1 MSKPR
6 KQTYALATY
15 LKKVQEKDISNDA
28 NVQRSFVWD
37 NNQVSEL
44 VITVLNDDYIPPII
58 LCEEEN
64 SQIRIADG
72 GQRTAALNIFRYFN
86 RKISPSVENPIVS
99 YKKKTIL
106 DNGEIVWEDAE
117 FNVKNK
123 TYDQLPEELKKIFN
137 DYQIETVIHEHCDMH
152 RIANY
157 IKRYNN
163 HVSMNTNQKA
173 FTYLDNFADI
183 VRKMT
188 KMKFFINYS
197 NFTETEKDK
206 GYLERAIVESVMCMN
221 HLNDWKKQTKPICRY
236 LNNYATTAEFERL
249 ESNLKRL
256 EAVVTDE
263 TKSIFNSKDSFIFL
277 TLFDKFTEMGFRDF
291 RFNEFLINFKN
302 ATRNEAHNENGKLFD
317 EIDEKLG
324 TKDKTVIMAKLDMLT
339 KLLTEFLGINND
351 LSEQECVLDFVRDN
365 VSQDVEN
372 DDIELYESCF
382 EDYTVGVDNNT
393 VFLECSN
400 HKSLVAITAYACL
413 AEKDTYMEEWL
424 CDYFKRNSD
433 YIKNQQQNYRHM
445 KDDFDKFCQNKVA

>member
-15 LKKVQEKDISNDA
+15 LKKVQERDISNDA

-72 GQRTAALNIFRYFN
+72 GQRTAALNIYRYFN
-86 RKISPSVENPIVS
+86 RKISSSVENPVVQ
-99 YKKKTIL
+99 YKKKIIL
-106 DNGEIVWEDAE
+106 DNGEIAWEDAE

-123 TYDQLPEELKKIFN
+123 TYDQLPEELQKTFN

-197 NFTETEKDK
+197 SFTEKEKDK
-206 GYLERAIVESVMCMN
+206 GVLERTIIETVMCMN
-221 HLNDWKKQTKPICRY
+221 YINDWKKQTKSICKY
-236 LNNYATTAEFERL
+236 LNNYATAAEFERL
-249 ESNLKRL
+249 ESNLQRL
-256 EAVVTDE
+256 ESVVTDE
-263 TKSIFNSKDSFIFL
+263 TKSIFNSKDTFIFL

-302 ATRNEAHNENGKLFD
+302 ATRNVELNENGKLFD
-317 EIDEKLG
+317 EIDDKLG

-339 KLLTEFLGINND
+339 KLLKEFLGINDD
-351 LSEQECVLDFVRDN
+351 LSEQEVMLDFVRNN
-365 VSQDVEN
+365 VSHDVVE
-372 DDIELYESCF
+372 DDIELYKTCF
-382 EDYTVGVDNNT
+382 EDYTVGVDSDA
-393 VFLECSN
+393 VFLERGN
-400 HKSLVAITAYACL
+400 RQSLIAITAYAYIT
-413 AEKDTYMEEWL
+413 ERDTYMEEWL
-424 CDYFKRNSD
+424 GDYFERNSD
-433 YIKNQQQNYRHM
+433 YIKDQQRNYKHM
-445 KDDFDKFCQNKVA
+445 KDDFDKFCQKKAA

>member
-15 LKKVQEKDISNDA
+15 LKKVQERDISNDA

-58 LCEEEN
+58 LCEEES

-86 RKISPSVENPIVS
+86 RKISPSVENPVVP
-99 YKKKTIL
+99 YKKKIIL
-106 DNGEIVWEDAE
+106 DNGEIAWEDAE

-188 KMKFFINYS
+188 KMKFFINNS
-197 NFTETEKDK
+197 NFTQTEKDK
-206 GYLERAIVESVMCMN
+206 GHLERVIVESVMCMN
-221 HLNDWKKQTKPICRY
+221 YINDWKKYTKPICRY
-236 LNNYATTAEFERL
+236 LNNHATVAEFERL

-256 EAVVTDE
+256 ESVITDE

-277 TLFDKFTEMGFRDF
+277 TLFDRFTEMGFRDF
-291 RFNEFLINFKN
+291 RFNEFLVNFKN
-302 ATRNEAHNENGKLFD
+302 VTRNEAHNENGKLFD

-339 KLLTEFLGINND
+339 KLLTEFLVVNG
-351 LSEQECVLDFVRDN
+351 SEQESMLDFVRNN

-372 DDIELYESCF
+372 DDIELFESCF

-393 VFLECSN
+393 VFLECGN
-400 HKSLVAITAYACL
+400 HQSLIAITAYAYMV
-413 AEKDTYMEEWL
+413 EKDLYMEEWI

-433 YIKNQQQNYRHM
+433 YIKEQKRNYIHM
-445 KDDFDKFCQNKVA
+445 KEDFDKFCQKKAA

>member
-15 LKKVQEKDISNDA
+15 LKKVQERDISNDA

-58 LCEEEN
+58 LCEEES

-72 GQRTAALNIFRYFN
+72 GQRTAALNIFRYLN
-86 RKISPSVENPIVS
+86 RKISPSVENPIVQ
-99 YKKKTIL
+99 YKKKTIS
-106 DNGEIVWEDAE
+106 DNGEIAWEDAE

-123 TYDQLPEELKKIFN
+123 TYDQLPEELQKIFN

-221 HLNDWKKQTKPICRY
+221 YINDWKKQTKPICKY
-236 LNNYATTAEFERL
+236 LNNHATVAEFERL

-256 EAVVTDE
+256 ESVVTDD

-277 TLFDKFTEMGFRDF
+277 TLFDKFAGMGFRDF

-302 ATRNEAHNENGKLFD
+302 VTRNEAHNENGKLFD

-339 KLLTEFLGINND
+339 KLLTEFLGVNE
-351 LSEQECVLDFVRDN
+351 SEQESLLDFVRNN

-372 DDIELYESCF
+372 DDIELFESSF

-393 VFLECSN
+393 VFLERGN
-400 HKSLVAITAYACL
+400 HQSLIAITAYAYMV
-413 AEKDTYMEEWL
+413 EKDIYMEEWL

-433 YIKNQQQNYRHM
+433 YIKDQQQNYRHM
-445 KDDFDKFCQNKVA
+445 KEDFDKFCQKKAA